1 MSLNVVATNGCWQQ
15 VARSPSSQAVSSQLP
30 QRHAAV
36 FASMQSAQRER
47 HSVSVFPF
55 HLIKPML
62 AASNAFWQQAAES
75 AQGQAVGLQPPQRQA
90 SMLAS
95 MLAPQQDR
103 HSPSIDPFQLV
114 KPELGALSSRIRE
127 AVASE
132 IPALQQAASYFFQG
146 GKEGKR
152 IRSTLCLLVSSALSH
167 TAPPHQHL
175 HTADLRPVSAVPLEQ
190 RRRQQRVAEIAELIH
205 VASLLHDDVIDD
217 AETRRGKAALNHV
230 LGNKVAILA
239 GDFLLARASMTL
251 ATLKNSDVVTLM
263 SQILEDLVSG
273 EVLQATASAQS
284 LTSMDH
290 YLRKTYLKTASLM
303 ANACEAAAVVCDS
316 TDSVRIAAHEF
327 GKNLGLAFQVRPSAR
342 QAWR

>member
-1 MSLNVVATNGCWQQ
+1 MNGGRALGSLAKLFASA
-15 VARSPSSQAVSSQLP
+15 ARQ
-30 QRHAAV
+30 HAAPGEV
-36 FASMQSAQRER
+36 VLVSGIAAGSSRRGAQQPYLCRRHIFASLLS
-47 HSVSVFPF
+47 P
-55 HLIKPML
+55 
-62 AASNAFWQQAAES
+62 
-75 AQGQAVGLQPPQRQA
+75 QPD
-90 SMLAS
+90 
-95 MLAPQQDR
+95 AP
-103 HSPSIDPFQLV
+103 PPPIDPFRLV
-114 KPELGALSSRIRE
+114 QHELGVVSSRIKQ

-132 IPALQQAASYFFQG
+132 IPVMQQAASYLFQS

-152 IRSTLCLLVSSALSH
+152 IRSTICLLVATALSP
-167 TAPPHQHL
+167 ARPPSVL
-175 HTADLRPVSAVPLEQ
+175 TTTADLRPVSAAPDEP

-251 ATLKNSDVVTLM
+251 ASLRDSTVVALM

-273 EVLQATASAQS
+273 EVLQATASPEA

-303 ANACEAAAVVCDS
+303 ANACEAAAVITGAS
-316 TDSVRIAAHEF
+316 ASARASAHQF
-327 GKNLGLAFQVRPSAR
+327 GKNLGLAFQV
-342 QAWR
+342 